1 MTREGTVS
9 QGLGDCWPQPNEA
22 AEVPETY
29 RPFLQAGLAD
39 TEAVEQ
45 EDLSVFTRGATLEPL
60 VCQLVDCNR

>member
-1 MTREGTVS
+1 MKEQSLKGWEIVGHS
-9 QGLGDCWPQPNEA
+9 EA